1 MDTQGE
7 KKWQVCQQYIHTQL
21 DERVRRWFESL
32 AFDAF
37 DGRVLTLAVPNK
49 RVPERIEE
57 DHIEELRAV
66 IAAGFGQRVVL
77 NYRIVAQEAEKPEE
91 AELDIPKENENLDPR
106 LNPRYTFETF
116 VEGKSNKLVLN
127 VARAIAE
134 RPGQNAFN
142 PFFLFGAS
150 GVGKTHLANAVG
162 VRLKELYPE
171 KRVLYVTAAEFR
183 QQYTAAVVQN
193 KTVDFLAFYQS
204 IEILIVDDVQEL
216 DTRKTQQQF
225 FHIFNN
231 LQQNGRQIIMTC
243 DRSPA
248 QIEGI
253 EERML
258 TRFKWGMT
266 AELERPDVA
275 LREAILRAKTARD
288 GLKIPRDV
296 LHYIACHVESS
307 VRELEGVING
317 LLASSIVEDCP
328 INVELARRVVGRI
341 VNIEQKSLE
350 PERIAEA
357 VCRAMGVKMREVTS
371 KSRKSEVVFARQVMM
386 YLLSKYVGLSY
397 AHIGRFCGNRD
408 HSTAVYSCT
417 QVKQRIQADR
427 EYRHKVE
434 NIEASLNPCSSNP

>member
-1 MDTQGE
+1 MDVQGHKE
-7 KKWQVCQQYIHTQL
+7 WQASLQYIRTQL
-21 DERVRRWFESL
+21 DESVRRWFEPL
-32 AFDAF
+32 AFDSF
-37 DGRVLTLAVPNK
+37 DGRTLTLCVPNK
-49 RVPERIEE
+49 LVPRRIEE
-57 DHIEELRAV
+57 DYLEELRAV
-66 IAAGFGQRVVL
+66 IAAGFGTRVVL
-77 NYRIVAQEAEKPEE
+77 KYRIAPQEEEETAETSAQLPQEE
-91 AELDIPKENENLDPR
+91 NKLDAR

-127 VARAIAE
+127 VARSIAE
-134 RPGQNAFN
+134 QPGQSTFN

-162 VRLKELYPE
+162 MRLKELYPE

-204 IEILIVDDVQEL
+204 VEVLIIDDVQEL
-216 DTRKTQQQF
+216 DTQKTQQQF

-243 DRSPA
+243 DRAPA
-248 QIEGI
+248 QFEGI

-258 TRFKWGMT
+258 TRFKWGMV

-341 VNIEQKSLE
+341 VNIEQKRLA
-350 PERIAEA
+350 PEKIAEA
-357 VCRAMGVKMREVTS
+357 VCRSVGVKMREVSS
-371 KSRKSEVVFARQVMM
+371 KSRKSTVVFARQVIM
-386 YLLSKYVGLSY
+386 YLLWKYVGLSY
-397 AHIGRFCGNRD
+397 AQIGRFCGNRD
-408 HSTAVYSCT
+408 HSTAFYACT

-434 NIEASLNPCSSNP
+434 NIETTFSTCSANP